1 LTICNPL
8 RRSRRAAIWRVV
20 GLGMGFTAALC
31 ASIEPAAAQAI
42 GLVRDTEIE
51 RVLHGYE
58 DPILLAAGLDPRIIR
73 IYMVNDPSINAF
85 AMHGPAASE
94 TSDIFVNTGLLM
106 LLKTPNQVTGV
117 LAHETGHIAG
127 GDLTRDTRAIAK
139 ASIPML
145 LGMAAGMAAMIAG
158 AGEAGM
164 AIMGL
169 GAQAAQSQFLTFSRA
184 QEATADQRGQKFLL
198 ATHQSGRGMLE
209 VFEQMAD
216 EAAMS
221 ARYNAPLI
229 SDHPADRDRI
239 DLMEREV
246 NASPYRDVPD
256 SPESVREF
264 HMIQA
269 KLTGFLDPVDT
280 VLIHYPETDQS
291 EEAHYARAIAYFRQP
306 DMRKAL
312 DEANTLVKLEPKN
325 PYFWELL
332 GQIYVEMSQPEKG
345 VGPYQKSVDIL
356 PDAPLLRVSLAAAQ
370 LATET
375 PQMAKPALDNLK
387 IALRQ
392 ENDDTFAWFEAAQA
406 YSELGDQPMADL
418 STAERYYTVGAT
430 KTAAHFAMEAQRK
443 LPKGSTDWQRA
454 GDILLVA
461 APDANR

>member
-1 LTICNPL
+1 M
-8 RRSRRAAIWRVV
+8 A
-20 GLGMGFTAALC
+20 AALC
-31 ASIEPAAAQAI
+31 AGIEPAAAQAI
-42 GLVRDTEIE
+42 SLVRDTEIE

-58 DPILLAAGLDPRIIR
+58 DPILLAAGLNPRLIR
-73 IYMVNDPSINAF
+73 IYMVEDPSLNAF
-85 AMHGPAASE
+85 AMHGPAANE
-94 TSDIFVNTGLLM
+94 TSDIFVNTGLLTQ
-106 LLKTPNQVTGV
+106 LKSPNEVTGV

-127 GDLTRDTRAIAK
+127 GDLTRDTKEMAK

-145 LGMAAGMAAMIAG
+145 IGMAAGMAAMIAG

-164 AIMGL
+164 AIIGL
-169 GAQAAQSQFLTFSRA
+169 GAQSAQSQFLSFSRA

-198 ATHQSGRGMLE
+198 ATHQSGRGMVE
-209 VFEQMAD
+209 VFERMAD

-221 ARYNAPLI
+221 ARYNSAFI
-229 SDHPADRDRI
+229 SDHPADRERI
-239 DLMEREV
+239 DLLQREV
-246 NASPYRDVPD
+246 EASPYRDVPD
-256 SPESVREF
+256 SPEAVHEF

-269 KLTGFLDPVDT
+269 KLTGFIDPVDS
-280 VLIHYPETDQS
+280 VLTRYPVSDTS

-306 DMRKAL
+306 DMQKAL

-345 VGPYQKSVDIL
+345 LSPYQKSVDIL

-370 LATET
+370 LATES

-387 IALRQ
+387 AALRQ
-392 ENDDTFAWFEAAQA
+392 ENDDTFAWFETAQA
-406 YSELGDQPMADL
+406 YSELGNEPMANL
-418 STAERYYTVGAT
+418 STAERYYTVGAM

-454 GDILLVA
+454 GDIMLVA
-461 APDANR
+461 GPEANK